1 MLVLKIWKWRLEKG
15 NKTFSVDSDRIYIRY
30 SFVVYFLL
38 GLLCL
43 KIASLGT
50 SPAVQWLRLHA
61 SNTGGTGPCWRTKIL
76 HVAGMLNL
84 CPTLCNPMDCS
95 PPGSF
100 IPGIFQAKILEWVA
114 TSYSRGSSRTR
125 DQTHVSYISCM
136 GRQVLY
142 HSCHLGSPMCQIY
155 IYGSPFKRSDK
166 GIPLIF
172 SYVFS
177 FHV

>member
-1 MLVLKIWKWRLEKG
+1 MLVLTIWKWRLEEG

-38 GLLCL
+38 GLLCW

-84 CPTLCNPMDCS
+84 CPTLCNPMDSS

-114 TSYSRGSSRTR
+114 TSYSRGSSQTR
-125 DQTHVSYISCM
+125 DWTHVSYISCV

-142 HSCHLGSPMCQIY
+142 HSCTWGAPCVWF
-155 IYGSPFKRSDK
+155 PFQKIR
-166 GIPLIF
+166 
-172 SYVFS
+172 
-177 FHV
+177 